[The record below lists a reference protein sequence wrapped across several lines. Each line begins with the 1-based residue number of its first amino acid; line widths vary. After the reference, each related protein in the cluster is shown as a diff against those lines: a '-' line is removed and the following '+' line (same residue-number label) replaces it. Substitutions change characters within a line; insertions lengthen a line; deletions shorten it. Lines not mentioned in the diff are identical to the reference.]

1 MPGNVKVVV
10 KKNLVGVVADKPWQA
25 LQAAEKLKVTWT
37 PGPALPNQRDFY
49 TYLRNH
55 PGRRDAYSVNS
66 KDVDAKLQ
74 GATTRVKATYLH
86 PYQMHGSIGSSCAV
100 ADVNGSNA
108 TVWSSTQAVYPLR
121 GTTAMVL
128 GLQPQNVRVIYVRGS
143 GCYGLN
149 GSDAVAYDAAIL
161 SQAVGKPVR
170 VQLTRK
176 DEMVWG
182 ENYGLPFVVDQQAG
196 LDASGNIVAWDYETW
211 SATLGN
217 RPGNN
222 APGNVA
228 SGLLLGFAPQAVAP
242 RAQAP
247 DPHEFR
253 QWQQR
258 GPGVRDW
265 SRRREEQRHRHR
277 RQRARADAYRSIAV
291 PYRAAALAGTAAER
305 VRAGMLLR
313 RDRGAG
319 EGRSGAVPLAAHQRS
334 ALERRHHRGGQAGE
348 LGYAAVAQGWDAA
361 HRHRQRTRHGV
372 RALRGRQRLRRARRR
387 SRRQP
392 GHRRRS
398 ARSGSLS
405 RRMSGRSRARMA
417 CATSSKAG
425 RCRD

>member
-1 MPGNVKVVV
+1 M
-10 KKNLVGVVADKPWQA
+10 
-25 LQAAEKLKVTWT
+25 
-37 PGPALPNQRDFY
+37 
-49 TYLRNH
+49 
-55 PGRRDAYSVNS
+55 
-66 KDVDAKLQ
+66 
-74 GATTRVKATYLH
+74 
-86 PYQMHGSIGSSCAV
+86 

-247 DPHEFR
+247 DPQNFDN
-253 QWQQR
+253 
-258 GPGVRDW
+258 GNN
-265 SRRREEQRHRHR
+265 
-277 RQRARADAYRSIAV
+277 AV
-291 PYRAAALAGTAAER
+291 PAYVTGRVGGRTTAPASSP
-305 VRAGMLLR
+305 A
-313 RDRGAG
+313 
-319 EGRSGAVPLAAHQRS
+319 S
-334 ALERRHHRGGQAGE
+334 A
-348 LGYAAVAQGWDAA
+348 
-361 HRHRQRTRHGV
+361 
-372 RALRGRQRLRRARRR
+372 
-387 SRRQP
+387 
-392 GHRRRS
+392 
-398 ARSGSLS
+398 
-405 RRMSGRSRARMA
+405 
-417 CATSSKAG
+417 C
-425 RCRD
+425 